1 MGQARRMRIGSDDVG
16 CLEVLGFAWRD
27 EAQLV
32 PVPVAEVPVAAQGA
46 VAAACGRGSYGLAGA
61 WARAG
66 VVERPERSAGRASI
80 L

>member
-1 MGQARRMRIGSDDVG
+1 MWAAYVIS

-27 EAQLV
+27 EAQLMPIAEV
-32 PVPVAEVPVAAQGA
+32 VERPEPVAVAGCGA
-46 VAAACGRGSYGLAGA
+46 GSGGCGMRRGSYGLAGA

-66 VVERPERSAGRASI
+66 VVERPERSAGRASF